1 VELPVNK
8 NNIDSRF
15 CCAEM
20 DAESQAAA
28 YCLLAMSRAAE
39 RDFNAL
45 SAALGHRTVMEQ
57 QQEVSSSSSAST
69 SSTSTFPAAANTRE
83 EDDEEKAAAASSSS
97 SSAVVVGDPSQFMIA
112 RILSDLTRVRQ
123 VFNVQQTPTQEGMH
137 ARFFLRKPEC
147 FEYAHDLFLSLSTA
161 VQGNKS
167 TLHRCPYPDCGKVYG
182 KSSHLKAHTRTHTGM
197 EYPSRYKPFEMTLL

>member
-1 VELPVNK
+1 MPKRAVNTSGITRLLVIAESPVECFVGVKNVSRVNPVELPVNK

-20 DAESQAAA
+20 DEESQAAA

-83 EDDEEKAAAASSSS
+83 EDDEEKAATAAAAA
-97 SSAVVVGDPSQFMIA
+97 SAVVVGDPSQFMIA

-137 ARFFLRKPEC
+137 ARC
-147 FEYAHDLFLSLSTA
+147 FS
-161 VQGNKS
+161 
-167 TLHRCPYPDCGKVYG
+167 
-182 KSSHLKAHTRTHTGM
+182 
-197 EYPSRYKPFEMTLL
+197 

>member
-1 VELPVNK
+1 MSKELPVNK
-8 NNIDSRF
+8 NNIDRRF

-20 DAESQAAA
+20 DEESQAAA

-69 SSTSTFPAAANTRE
+69 SSTSTFPAANTRGGGG
-83 EDDEEKAAAASSSS
+83 EDEEEKAATS

-137 ARFFLRKPEC
+137 TRSFF
-147 FEYAHDLFLSLSTA
+147 
-161 VQGNKS
+161 
-167 TLHRCPYPDCGKVYG
+167 
-182 KSSHLKAHTRTHTGM
+182 
-197 EYPSRYKPFEMTLL
+197 